1 MDEKIRLDIL
11 GLSSS
16 QSEVGHFA
24 LVMGEVSGN
33 RRLPIIID
41 GYQARAIALEIEN
54 IKPNRPM
61 THDLIVSIS
70 RTFNLEL
77 LEVQITEL
85 REGIFYARL
94 IFEQEGE
101 IHEIDSRTS
110 DAVAIGVR
118 FKVPI
123 YTYESVLS
131 VAGIEVT
138 DEEKDVEAFGNEL
151 DEDYPEGELEE
162 DEEDEV
168 ELDDLSVPERIK
180 RLNQMINTAL
190 EQEEYEEAARLRD
203 EINRLEGENN

>member
-1 MDEKIRLDIL
+1 MEEKILLDIL

-24 LVMGEVSGN
+24 LVMGEVEGN

-41 GYQARAIALEIEN
+41 GFQARAIALEIEN

-61 THDLIVSIS
+61 THDLIVSIAK
-70 RTFNLEL
+70 TFGLEL
-77 LEVQITEL
+77 LEVIITEL

-94 IFEQEGE
+94 IFEANGK

-123 YTYESVLS
+123 YTYEAVLA

-138 DEEKDVEAFGNEL
+138 DEEEDDEL
-151 DEDYPEGELEE
+151 PGSAEMDEEFPEMEGEEE
-162 DEEDEV
+162 QV
-168 ELDDLSVPERIK
+168 ELEDLAIPDRIR
-180 RLNQMINTAL
+180 RLNTLIEEAL
-190 EQEEYEEAARLRD
+190 SNEEYEEAAKYRD